1 VAGALPTGKQGGY
14 ADGADSSG
22 RFSAI
27 RAGDAIMIE
36 EIARASET
44 KAIVNALEQ
53 RFPGK
58 AAPDQ
63 AAA

>member
-1 VAGALPTGKQGGY
+1 MRMSG
-14 ADGADSSG
+14 SSG

-36 EIARASET
+36 EVARASET